1 MSVVRDR
8 EKWRGAVK
16 KGNESRDIKRRTFL
30 D

>member
-16 KGNESRDIKRRTFL
+16 KGNESSRHKTQNIS
-30 D
+30 